1 MDHERLQRQLTFILE
16 TDKLKGV
23 IRRTFVPGQD
33 RCENSAEHS
42 WQVAL
47 MACILA
53 EHARQ
58 PVDACK
64 VMKMMLVHDLVEID
78 AGDTYVYDASANT
91 DKVEREQKAADRLFG
106 LLPEDQAKELR
117 ALWEEFEARSTM
129 EAKFARGLDRLMPML
144 HNYHTQGRS
153 WLEHGI
159 TREQVEKTNVIMN
172 DGSSTLWDYAKALID
187 SAVRDNFL
195 NP

>member
-1 MDHERLQRQLTFILE
+1 MDHERLQRQLAFILE
-16 TDKLKGV
+16 ADKLKGV
-23 IRRTFVPGQD
+23 LRRTFVPGQD

-47 MACILA
+47 MAWILA
-53 EHARQ
+53 EHAQR
-58 PVDACK
+58 PVDICK
-64 VMKMMLVHDLVEID
+64 VIKMMLVHDLVEID
-78 AGDTYVYDASANT
+78 AGDTYVYDAAAHAN
-91 DKVEREQKAADRLFG
+91 KAEREQKAADRLFG
-106 LLPEDQAKELR
+106 LLPEDQAREFR
-117 ALWEEFEARSTM
+117 ALWEEFEERSTM

-159 TREQVEKTNVIMN
+159 TREQVEKTNVIMK
-172 DGSSTLWDYAKALID
+172 DGSSSLWDYANALID
-187 SAVRDNFL
+187 SAVRENFL

>member
-1 MDHERLQRQLTFILE
+1 MDHERLQRQLAFILE
-16 TDKLKGV
+16 ADKLKGV

-53 EHARQ
+53 EHAQ
-58 PVDACK
+58 GPVDACK

-91 DKVEREQKAADRLFG
+91 DKAEREQKAADRLFG
-106 LLPEDQAKELR
+106 LLPEDQAQELR
-117 ALWEEFEARSTM
+117 ALWEEFEERSTM
-129 EAKFARGLDRLMPML
+129 EARFARGLDRLMPML

-159 TREQVEKTNVIMN
+159 TREQVVKTNAIMQE
-172 DGSSTLWDYAKALID
+172 GSAILWDYAKALVD
-187 SAVRDNFL
+187 SAVRENYL

>member
-16 TDKLKGV
+16 ADKLKGV

-33 RCENSAEHS
+33 RYENSAEHS

-53 EHARQ
+53 EHAQQ

-91 DKVEREQKAADRLFG
+91 DKAEREQKAADRLSG
-106 LLPEDQAKELR
+106 LLPEDQAQELR
-117 ALWEEFEARSTM
+117 ALWEEFEERSTM
-129 EAKFARGLDRLMPML
+129 EARFARSLDRLMPML

-159 TREQVEKTNVIMN
+159 NREQVEKTNAIMQE
-172 DGSSTLWDYAKALID
+172 GSAILWDYAKALID
-187 SAVRDNFL
+187 SAVRENFL
-195 NP
+195 HP